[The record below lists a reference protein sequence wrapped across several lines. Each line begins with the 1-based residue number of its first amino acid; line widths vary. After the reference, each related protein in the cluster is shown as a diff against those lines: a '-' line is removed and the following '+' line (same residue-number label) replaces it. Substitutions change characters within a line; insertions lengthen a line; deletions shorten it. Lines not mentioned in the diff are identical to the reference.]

1 MSQNRTPEKWLLAAL
16 VGLGVILML
25 TSIEGVFTTDEDNYL
40 VGVLGLR
47 QGRLTV
53 PGTEGLP
60 PSRELLYFDPMDRW
74 RLVSSTPVSPVAPP
88 LYSFLALPFSY
99 AGWRGLILVNVL
111 SFLGTIFL
119 IFQIVKRYAKSTHA
133 PWLAAGAFSLGS
145 FGLEYA
151 QGVWPHML
159 AVFLCTAAFA
169 LVGKVREHGQLPLLI
184 GAGFLVGL
192 AAGVRYQ
199 NAFLAGCLG
208 LALLLFSKRRVL
220 ACFFYGIGF
229 AVPLSISA
237 LINFLRIG
245 SWNPISKGPSYIG
258 VKTFTRSNAV
268 ASLTEPLYV
277 FWAKVV
283 DMSAHPALSKSMALD
298 HAYAAKDAVSG
309 AFLVLGDLTKKA
321 LLQSMP
327 WVSLSLIA
335 MVLAM
340 ITIRNRSSSKC
351 ELRFAAM
358 LVFPVLFMFAA
369 AGFVRFDGVCFN
381 QRYFMELLPLACI
394 SLALA
399 LDEFSIKRSSFLAGI
414 LSAIILAGITFLM
427 LEWQAKFFAI
437 LKVPLAI
444 SALLLIAWIVWRFRG
459 QTIYLSYMLGMA
471 LAWSF
476 AVHLLEDIPA
486 SRGVRSMHRL
496 NSEAIRPLLKERS
509 AILACSGRKIG
520 FGILQLDHD
529 LVIVD
534 CCADKGKASFVTT
547 KALLKQGRQVL
558 MVANSFPSTF
568 RQQFTSKFATKEQI
582 ISIGPGWEDLQ
593 VLEVTNTEMQ

>member
-1 MSQNRTPEKWLLAAL
+1 MNQNRTSVKWLLAAL
-16 VGLGVILML
+16 VSLGAILML
-25 TSIEGVFTTDEDNYL
+25 TSIDGVFTTDEDNYL
-40 VGVLGLR
+40 VGVLGLK

-60 PSRELLYFDPMDRW
+60 PSRELLYFDPLDRW
-74 RLVSSTPVSPVAPP
+74 RLVSSTPVTPVAPP

-99 AGWRGLILVNVL
+99 AGWRGLILINVL
-111 SFLGTIFL
+111 SFLGTIL
-119 IFQIVKRYAKSTHA
+119 LTFQIVRHHTKNTSA
-133 PWLAAGAFSLGS
+133 PWLAAGAFAFGS

-159 AVFLCTAAFA
+159 AVFLCTAAFVLA
-169 LVGKVREHGQLPLLI
+169 GKARENSQLLPLVS
-184 GAGFLVGL
+184 AGFLVGL

-199 NAFLAGCLG
+199 NVFFAGCLG
-208 LALLLFSKRRVL
+208 LALLFFAKRRVF
-220 ACFFYGIGF
+220 ACFCYGIGL

-237 LINFLRIG
+237 LINSLRIG
-245 SWNPISKGPSYIG
+245 SWNPISKGPGYITIN
-258 VKTFTRSNAV
+258 TFTRSNV
-268 ASLTEPLYV
+268 ATSLTEPLYV
-277 FWAKVV
+277 FWAKVI
-283 DMSAHPALSKSMALD
+283 DMSAHPALSKNMARE

-327 WVSLSLIA
+327 WVSLSLVA
-335 MVLAM
+335 MVLA
-340 ITIRNRSSSKC
+340 IFALRNRSSING

-358 LVFPVLFMFAA
+358 LVFPVLCMFAA

-381 QRYFMELLPLACI
+381 QRYFMELLPLVCI

-399 LDEFSIKRSSFLAGI
+399 LDDLSISRSSFLVGV
-414 LSAIILAGITFLM
+414 LSAIILAGITFLI
-427 LEWQAKFFAI
+427 LEWQVKFLAI

-444 SALLLIAWIVWRFRG
+444 STLLLIAWIVWKFRG
-459 QTIYLSYMLGMA
+459 QNIFLSYMLGMA

-476 AVHLLEDIPA
+476 AVHLLQDLPA

-496 NSEAIRPLLKERS
+496 NSQAVRPLLKERS

-534 CCADKGKASFVTT
+534 CCADGGKASYATT

-558 MVANSFPSTF
+558 MVANSFPLRLVS
-568 RQQFTSKFATKEQI
+568 S
-582 ISIGPGWEDLQ
+582 SL
-593 VLEVTNTEMQ
+593 VNS